1 MKLLKALNNYYLS
14 LGLGL
19 IVLLLLQPFLEIV
32 VVLGFFL
39 VLYSLIRNKK
49 EFFFIFVIISFLVL
63 TTTISPTLRGTVQVL
78 DYLFLS
84 FVFVKQYQ
92 FQIYGYPR
100 PHYLIVAYLLSLLI
114 VMMIS
119 SLNSAHVLL
128 GFIQVGRTILFFFL
142 MYLLYALINDEK
154 EIKIYLIALFIVAVV
169 YMFFLIYELMRFDF
183 NLLAINLNGFS
194 EGGSAYIHKNA
205 LGSFFVIVI
214 LLSMSF
220 SFNPDYSYYKK
231 WFLGLIILFSGGL
244 IITNARGAIIALLV
258 GMSYLI
264 YIMNKKYFKY
274 MIGLLLCFWI
284 LFVFLPL
291 QEYVD
296 LYFRFETFSTGRDYI
311 LSSIWTVI
319 KENWILGAGPAGTRF
334 EMYKN
339 IPYLLG
345 SPEEIF
351 LRHHYYQIEFG
362 HAHNFY
368 LFFFSDLGI
377 LGFLLSIT
385 LPVIFL
391 KISFKTIYTLKNEK
405 KEFYYL
411 SVGIT
416 AYGLSMFVR
425 AIYEWSGLISY
436 GTIGLDLPFWI
447 LFVIIIFIN
456 QKVISSN
463 KKDVVISNKS

>member
-1 MKLLKALNNYYLS
+1 LKLLKVFKHYYIP

-19 IVLLLLQPFLEIV
+19 IVLLILQPFLEIV
-32 VVLGFFL
+32 VALGFFL

-63 TTTISPTLRGTVQVL
+63 TTTISSTLRGTVQIL

-92 FQIYGYPR
+92 FQIQDYPR
-100 PHYLIVAYLLSLLI
+100 PPKLIVAYLLLLLLLM
-114 VMMIS
+114 VIS
-119 SLNSAHVLL
+119 SLHSTHVLL
-128 GFIQVGRTILFFFL
+128 GFAQVGRTILFFFL
-142 MYLLYALINDEK
+142 IYLLYALINDEK
-154 EIKIYLIALFIVAVV
+154 EIKVYLIALFIVAVV

-205 LGSFFVIVI
+205 LGSFFVIVV
-214 LLSMSF
+214 LLLMSF
-220 SFNPDYSYYKK
+220 SFNPDYYYYKK
-231 WFLGLIILFSGGL
+231 WFLGLIILFMGGL
-244 IITNARGAIIALLV
+244 IITNARGAIIALFV
-258 GMSYLI
+258 GMGYLI
-264 YIMNKKYFKY
+264 YTLNKKYFKY
-274 MIGLLLCFWI
+274 MIGVLLCFGI
-284 LFVFLPL
+284 LFIFFPL
-291 QEYVD
+291 QEHID
-296 LYFRFETFSTGRDYI
+296 LYFRFETISTGRDFI
-311 LSSIWTVI
+311 LSSTWNVI
-319 KENWILGAGPAGTRF
+319 KENWIFGAGPAATRF

-345 SPEEIF
+345 SPEELF
-351 LRHHYYQIEFG
+351 LRHHFYQIEFG

-377 LGFLLSIT
+377 LGFLLSMA
-385 LPVIFL
+385 LPVLFL
-391 KISFKTIYTLKNEK
+391 KISFETIYILKNEK

-425 AIYEWSGLISY
+425 AIYEWAGLISY

-447 LFVIIIFIN
+447 LFMIIVFIN
-456 QKVISSN
+456 QKVTSS
-463 KKDVVISNKS
+463 K